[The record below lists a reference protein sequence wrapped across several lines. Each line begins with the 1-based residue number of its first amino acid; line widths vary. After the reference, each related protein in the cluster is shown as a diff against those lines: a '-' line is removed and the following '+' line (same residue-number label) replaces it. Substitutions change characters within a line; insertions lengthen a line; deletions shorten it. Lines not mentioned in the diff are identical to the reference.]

1 MKHVDLDS
9 LFRSVVA
16 QSLVAIY
23 VIQDGRFRYVNQ
35 AFAAMFGYDSP
46 TDVMDG
52 AEMSALVSER
62 DRGLVLSKVAQR
74 LSGEVQTSHYT
85 FAGLRRDGVEVQV
98 EVHGSRA
105 EFEGAPAVAGVCLDV
120 TQRLEAELAARQ
132 AKGEMAQM
140 LLDADQARKVLLSVL
155 EDQRRADDRI
165 LELNTNLEQQLHY
178 QQALIDNFP
187 FLVWLKD
194 RDGRFLA
201 VNRRLAEACGERDPE
216 AVKGRGDADLWPED
230 LARQYTDGDRQVMES
245 GKSLSVEEQIRTSDG
260 KRWIE
265 TYKAAV
271 TDRSG
276 DLLGTVGFA
285 RDITDRRRADE
296 ELRLADRVFNSTVE
310 GVLVT
315 DAKGCILTVN
325 PAFETITGYRKD
337 EVVGGNPRIL
347 KSGRH
352 ESEFYRDI
360 WRSVNATGQWRGE
373 LWNRRKSGEIYP
385 QWLTISVVRD
395 SDELITHYVAVF
407 SDISTLK
414 VAQEKIDFLAY
425 HDSLTRLP
433 NRILLRDRLEH
444 ALMRA
449 RRDDGGLALLF
460 FDLDRFKSVND
471 TLGHTVGDELLI
483 DVGSRISRLIR
494 SSDTLARLGGDEFVL
509 LMEDETDVRQVTTV
523 ARKMLDIFS
532 SPRTVGGHALTVT
545 ASIGIARYPDDGED
559 ADTLL
564 KHADLAMYEAKS
576 QGRNTYQFFSQ
587 DLTSGALER
596 LVMENALRGAVVRKE
611 LVLHYQ
617 PQIDFTG
624 GGLAGVEA
632 LVRWQHP
639 ELGLVSP
646 GRFIP
651 LAEEMGIIGEIGE
664 WVLNEACRQMVAWD
678 TEGFEVPLI
687 AVNLSARQIDRDQ
700 IVQIT
705 DSALRRSGL
714 AADRLELEVTE
725 SMIMR
730 EPERALG
737 VLEGLRALGVALA
750 IDDFGTGYSS
760 LAYLRRLPL
769 NRLKVDQSFVND
781 IGCDA
786 NGEAIIRAV
795 IALAR
800 NLGLRTVAEGVETQ
814 SQSEF
819 LRTEGCDIG
828 QGYLYDRPLP
838 AASLRAGWG
847 QGRKVAD

>member
-1 MKHVDLDS
+1 MDVLY
-9 LFRSVVA
+9 RSVVE

-35 AFAAMFGYDSP
+35 AFAAMFGFASP
-46 TDVMDG
+46 ADVIDG
-52 AEMSALVSER
+52 VEMAALITER
-62 DRGLVLSKVAQR
+62 DRGLVRSKVAQR
-74 LSGEVQTSHYT
+74 MSGEVRDSHYV
-85 FAGLRRDGVEVQV
+85 FSALRRDGTEFQV

-105 EFEGAPAVAGVCLDV
+105 EFGGRPAVAGVCLDI
-120 TQRLEAELAARQ
+120 TLRLEAEHAVRQ
-132 AKGEMAQM
+132 AKDEMTQM
-140 LLDADQARKVLLSVL
+140 LLDADRARQVLLSVL
-155 EDQRRADDRI
+155 EDQRRADERI
-165 LELNTNLEQQLHY
+165 LELNTSLEQQLHY

-187 FLVWLKD
+187 FMVWLKD

-201 VNRRLAEACGERDPE
+201 VNRQVAEACGEPDQKG
-216 AVKGRGDADLWPED
+216 VKGKTDTDLWPAE
-230 LARQYTDGDRQVMES
+230 LARQYVRDDHVVMTT
-245 GKSLSVEEQIRTSDG
+245 GKSLSVEEQITNRG
-260 KRWIE
+260 ERRWIE
-265 TYKAAV
+265 TYKAPV
-271 TDRSG
+271 VDRNG
-276 DLLGTVGFA
+276 ELLGTVGFA
-285 RDITDRRRADE
+285 RDISDRRRADE

-315 DAKGCILTVN
+315 DAEGCILTVN

-352 ESEFYRDI
+352 HSEFYREI

-385 QWLTISVVRD
+385 QWLTISVVRG
-395 SDELITHYVAVF
+395 SDEQITHYVAVF

-449 RRDDGGLALLF
+449 RREKGALALLF

-483 DVGSRISRLIR
+483 DVGNCISRLIR
-494 SSDTLARLGGDEFVL
+494 ASDTLARLGGDEFVL

-523 ARKMLDIFS
+523 ARKMLDVFS
-532 SPRTVGGHALTVT
+532 TPRTVGGHALTVT
-545 ASIGIARYPDDGED
+545 ASIGIARYPDDGDD

-587 DLTSGALER
+587 DLTTGTLER
-596 LVMENALRGAVVRKE
+596 LVMESALRGAVARKE

-617 PQIDFTG
+617 PQIDFADG
-624 GGLAGVEA
+624 SLAGAEA

-639 ELGLVSP
+639 ELGLVPP

-664 WVLNEACRQMVAWD
+664 WVLNEACRQMVAWAA
-678 TEGFEVPLI
+678 EGFEVPLV

-700 IVQIT
+700 IVEIT
-705 DSALRRSGL
+705 AGALQRNGL
-714 AADRLELEVTE
+714 AAERLELEVTE

-730 EPERALG
+730 EPERALD
-737 VLEGLRALGVALA
+737 VLDGLRALGVALA

-769 NRLKVDQSFVND
+769 NRLKVDQSFVSD
-781 IGCDA
+781 IGHDT

-800 NLGLRTVAEGVETQ
+800 SLGLSAVAEGVETQ
-814 SQSEF
+814 AQAAF
-819 LRTEGCDIG
+819 LRAEGCDIG
-828 QGYLYDRPLP
+828 QGYLYDKPMP
-838 AASLRAGWG
+838 AASLRASWG
-847 QGRKVAD
+847 RGRKAAD